1 MNIWNNPRIRSDVSF
16 VIRNE
21 MAGAYIHESL
31 MKIKKFRTHGE
42 ALTFIRQRNLNRD
55 IYFVEVRK

>member
-1 MNIWNNPRIRSDVSF
+1 MNIWNNLRIHRDVSF

-21 MAGAYIHESL
+21 ITGAYIHESL
-31 MKIKKFRTHGE
+31 MKVKKFRTHGE
-42 ALTFIRQRNLNRD
+42 ALAFIRKRNLNRD

>member
-21 MAGAYIHESL
+21 MTGEYIHESL
-31 MKIKKFRTHGE
+31 MKVRKFRTHGE

>member
-1 MNIWNNPRIRSDVSF
+1 MTIWNNLRIRRDVSF

-21 MAGAYIHESL
+21 ITGAYIHESL
-31 MKIKKFRTHGE
+31 MKIKRFRTHGE